1 MDLWLDESL
10 CHCQLFLGDI
20 EGQWDRLDQ
29 TTTPTCTH
37 DWRPSKALSTN
48 YELNVRQ
55 AFEHLSSSDNRSR
68 RSTVREEN
76 NKEEDYN
83 EESGKFAERDTSM
96 LKQLLSDQESSLGI
110 INPVPEDL
118 NLAQYLIK

>member
-1 MDLWLDESL
+1 M
-10 CHCQLFLGDI
+10 
-20 EGQWDRLDQ
+20 
-29 TTTPTCTH
+29 
-37 DWRPSKALSTN
+37 
-48 YELNVRQ
+48 
-55 AFEHLSSSDNRSR
+55 
-68 RSTVREEN
+68 REEN